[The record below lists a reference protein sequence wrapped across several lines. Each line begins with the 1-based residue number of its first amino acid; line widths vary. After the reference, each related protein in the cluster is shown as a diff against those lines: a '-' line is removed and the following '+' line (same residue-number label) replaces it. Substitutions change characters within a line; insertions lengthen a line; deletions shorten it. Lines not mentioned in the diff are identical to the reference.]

1 MFFRSKPR
9 PATAADPDAP
19 TEDTGVL
26 DTLRRSLDAA
36 RLPAQ
41 AAAAAGR
48 ELARLEKTDPSVA
61 EYAVG
66 IHYLECILK
75 LPWNACTRDTLDLTR
90 ARDVLDARHHGLAPV
105 KERILEFFG
114 RPGPA
119 RRGPA
124 RLLVVDD
131 EEIARTNMAHV
142 LGREGYEVRVAGDG
156 LEALDVLTGG
166 FEADVVVTDLK
177 MERLDGMELLR
188 RLRRVAPDAAV
199 VMVTGFATVGTA
211 VEALRAGAAHY
222 LGKPVNL
229 DELKRTVR
237 AVLEARTASSP
248 GRGPVLCFSG
258 PPGVGKTSVG
268 QAVAES
274 LGREFVRVSLAGLR
288 DEAELRGHRRTYV
301 GAMPGRIL
309 KELTRVGVANPVFM
323 LDEID
328 KIGSDFRGDAA
339 SALLEILDP
348 EQNARF
354 SDNFLEIPFD
364 LSRIMFLATANDV
377 SRLPGPLLDRLENLA
392 FPGYTDREKCGIA
405 KDFLLPRHL
414 RENGLSQASVSFTDQ
429 ALSRI
434 IDDYTRESGLRG
446 LSREIGTACRRLAK
460 LTFEN
465 AGQAPARIDAPD
477 IPTLLGPRRFT
488 REAAEAGD
496 RVGVVTGLVVGEHGG
511 EIVFVETARMPG
523 TGQLLLTGSLGE
535 VLRESAQAALS
546 HIRSQA
552 AALGVEPGFFEKT
565 DLHIHFPAGAV
576 TKDGPSAGVTIF
588 CALLSLLTGR
598 PARCDAAA
606 TGEMTLAG
614 RLLPVAGIREK
625 CLAAK
630 RAGITT
636 VVLPRANG
644 EVVAALPDD
653 VLEGLDVVLAADAA
667 EAARV
672 VLRGEKEKEE
682 ASGGRGE

>member
-1 MFFRSKPR
+1 MFFRNNPR
-9 PATAADPDAP
+9 PAEPAAPSTAEA
-19 TEDTGVL
+19 ETGVL
-26 DTLRRSLDAA
+26 ETLRRSVEDA

-41 AAAAAGR
+41 AADAAGR
-48 ELARLEKTDPSVA
+48 ELERLEKTDPSVA

-66 IHYLECILK
+66 INYLEFLLK
-75 LPWNACTRDTLDLTR
+75 LPWNNCTRDTLDLSR
-90 ARDVLDARHHGLAPV
+90 AREVLDARHHGLTAV
-105 KERILEFFG
+105 KERILEFLA
-114 RPGPA
+114 A
-119 RRGPA
+119 RALRSAAKPK
-124 RLLVVDD
+124 LLVVDD
-131 EEIARTNMAHV
+131 EEIARMNMAHV
-142 LGREGYEVRVAGDG
+142 LGKEGYDVRTAGDG
-156 LEALDVLTGG
+156 LEALDILTGG
-166 FEADVVVTDLK
+166 FAADVVVTDLK

-188 RLRRVAPDAAV
+188 RLRRTAPDAAV

-229 DELKRTVR
+229 DELKKTVR
-237 AVLEARTASSP
+237 EVLDAKLAASP

-268 QAVAES
+268 QAVAEA
-274 LGREFVRVSLAGLR
+274 LGREFVRLSLAGLR

-309 KELTRVGVANPVFM
+309 KELARIGVSNPVFM

-328 KIGSDFRGDAA
+328 KIGADFRGDAA

-354 SDNFLEIPFD
+354 SDNYLEIPFD
-364 LSRIMFLATANDV
+364 LSRIMFIATANDV

-392 FPGYTDREKCGIA
+392 FPGYTDREKLGIA

-414 RENGLSQASVSFTDQ
+414 RENGLSPDSITFTDQ
-429 ALSRI
+429 ALGRI
-434 IDDYTRESGLRG
+434 VDDYTRESGLRG
-446 LSREIGTACRRLAK
+446 LSREVGAACRRLAR
-460 LTFEN
+460 LTFEDK
-465 AGQAPARIDAPD
+465 GTAPTAIDAPD
-477 IPTLLGPRRFT
+477 IPKLLGPRRFT

-523 TGQLLLTGSLGE
+523 SGQLLLTGSLGD

-546 HIRSQA
+546 HIRSHA
-552 AALGVEPGFFEKT
+552 VALGVAPDFFEKT
-565 DLHIHFPAGAV
+565 DIHVHFPAGAI

-588 CALLSLLTGR
+588 CALLSLLTDR
-598 PARCDAAA
+598 PARCDVAA

-636 VVLPRANG
+636 VVLPQANAPIV
-644 EVVAALPDD
+644 ETLPAD
-653 VLEGLDVVLAADAA
+653 VLEGLDIVLAADAT
-667 EAARV
+667 AAAKAL
-672 VLRGEKEKEE
+672 LR
-682 ASGGRGE
+682 

>member
-1 MFFRSKPR
+1 MFFRNKPR
-9 PATAADPDAP
+9 PAEPAAPSAAE
-19 TEDTGVL
+19 TETGVL
-26 DTLRRSLDAA
+26 ETLRRSVEDA

-41 AAAAAGR
+41 AADAAGR
-48 ELARLEKTDPSVA
+48 ELERLEKTDPSVA

-66 IHYLECILK
+66 INYLEFLLK
-75 LPWNACTRDTLDLTR
+75 LPWNTCTRDTLDLSR
-90 ARDVLDARHHGLAPV
+90 AREVLDARHHGLTAV
-105 KERILEFFG
+105 KERILEFLA
-114 RPGPA
+114 A
-119 RRGPA
+119 RALRSAANP

-131 EEIARTNMAHV
+131 EEIARMNMAHV
-142 LGREGYEVRVAGDG
+142 LGKEGYDVRTAGDG
-156 LEALDVLTGG
+156 LEALDILTGG
-166 FEADVVVTDLK
+166 FAADVVVTDLK

-188 RLRRVAPDAAV
+188 RLRRTAPDAAV

-229 DELKRTVR
+229 DELKKTVR
-237 AVLEARTASSP
+237 EVLDAKLAASP

-268 QAVAES
+268 QAVAEA
-274 LGREFVRVSLAGLR
+274 LGREFVRLSLAGLR

-309 KELTRVGVANPVFM
+309 KELARIGVSNPVFM

-328 KIGSDFRGDAA
+328 KIGADFRGDAA

-354 SDNFLEIPFD
+354 SDNYLEIPFD
-364 LSRIMFLATANDV
+364 LSRIMFIATANDV

-392 FPGYTDREKCGIA
+392 FPGYTDREKLGIA

-414 RENGLSQASVSFTDQ
+414 RENGLSPDSITFTDQ
-429 ALSRI
+429 ALGRI
-434 IDDYTRESGLRG
+434 VDDYTRESGLRG
-446 LSREIGTACRRLAK
+446 LSREVGAACRRLAR
-460 LTFEN
+460 LTFEDK
-465 AGQAPARIDAPD
+465 GTAPTAIDAPD
-477 IPTLLGPRRFT
+477 IPKLLGPRRFT

-523 TGQLLLTGSLGE
+523 SGQLLLTGSLGD

-546 HIRSQA
+546 HIRSHA
-552 AALGVEPGFFEKT
+552 VALGVAPDFFEKT
-565 DLHIHFPAGAV
+565 DIHVHFPAGAI

-588 CALLSLLTGR
+588 CALLSLLTDR
-598 PARCDAAA
+598 PARCDVAA

-636 VVLPRANG
+636 VVLPQANAPIV
-644 EVVAALPDD
+644 ETLPAD
-653 VLEGLDVVLAADAA
+653 VLEGLDIVLAADATAAA
-667 EAARV
+667 E
-672 VLRGEKEKEE
+672 VLLRK
-682 ASGGRGE
+682 

>member
-1 MFFRSKPR
+1 MFFRNKPR
-9 PATAADPDAP
+9 QAEPAAPNAAEA
-19 TEDTGVL
+19 DTGVL
-26 DTLRRSLDAA
+26 ETLRRSVEDAN
-36 RLPAQ
+36 LPAQ
-41 AAAAAGR
+41 AADAAGR
-48 ELARLEKTDPSVA
+48 ELERLEKTDPSVA

-66 IHYLECILK
+66 INYLEFLLK
-75 LPWNACTRDTLDLTR
+75 LPWNNCTRDTLDLTR
-90 ARDVLDARHHGLAPV
+90 AREVLDARHHGLTAV
-105 KERILEFFG
+105 KERILEFLA
-114 RPGPA
+114 A
-119 RRGPA
+119 RALRGAAKPK
-124 RLLVVDD
+124 LLVVDD
-131 EEIARTNMAHV
+131 EEIARMNMAHV
-142 LGREGYEVRVAGDG
+142 LGKEGYEVRTAGDG
-156 LEALDVLTGG
+156 LEALDVLTAG
-166 FEADVVVTDLK
+166 FAADVVVTDLK

-188 RLRRVAPDAAV
+188 RLRRTAPDAAV

-229 DELKRTVR
+229 DELKKTVR
-237 AVLEARTASSP
+237 EVLDAKLAASP

-268 QAVAES
+268 QAVAEA
-274 LGREFVRVSLAGLR
+274 LGREFVRLSLAGLR

-309 KELTRVGVANPVFM
+309 KELARIGVSNPVFM

-328 KIGSDFRGDAA
+328 KIGADFRGDAA

-354 SDNFLEIPFD
+354 SDNYLEIPFD
-364 LSRIMFLATANDV
+364 LSRIMFIATANDV

-392 FPGYTDREKCGIA
+392 FPGYTDREKLGIA

-414 RENGLSQASVSFTDQ
+414 RENGLSPDSITFTDQ
-429 ALSRI
+429 ALGRI
-434 IDDYTRESGLRG
+434 VDDYTRESGLRG
-446 LSREIGTACRRLAK
+446 LSREVGAACRRLAR
-460 LTFEN
+460 LTFEDK
-465 AGQAPARIDAPD
+465 GTAPTAIDAPD
-477 IPTLLGPRRFT
+477 IPKLLGPRRFT

-523 TGQLLLTGSLGE
+523 SGQLLLTGSLGD

-546 HIRSQA
+546 NIRSRA
-552 AALGVEPGFFEKT
+552 VELGVDPDFFEKT
-565 DLHIHFPAGAV
+565 DIHVHFPAAAI

-636 VVLPRANG
+636 VVLPQANAP
-644 EVVAALPDD
+644 VVETLPAD
-653 VLEGLDVVLAADAA
+653 VLEGLDIVLAADATAAA
-667 EAARV
+667 E
-672 VLRGEKEKEE
+672 VLLRK
-682 ASGGRGE
+682 

>member
-1 MFFRSKPR
+1 MFFRNKPQ
-9 PATAADPDAP
+9 TAPPSAPSDAN
-19 TEDTGVL
+19 DDSGVL
-26 DTLRRSLDAA
+26 EKLRRSVDDA

-41 AAAAAGR
+41 AADAARR
-48 ELARLEKTDPSVA
+48 ELDRLEKTDPSVA

-66 IHYLECILK
+66 INYLEFLLR
-75 LPWNACTRDTLDLTR
+75 LPWTACTRDSLDLGR
-90 ARDVLDARHHGLAPV
+90 AAEVLDARHHGLTTV
-105 KERILEFFG
+105 KERILEYLA
-114 RPGPA
+114 A
-119 RRGPA
+119 RALRSAAKPHV
-124 RLLVVDD
+124 LVVDV
-131 EEIARTNMAHV
+131 EEIARENMAHV
-142 LGREGYEVRVAGDG
+142 LGKEGYAVRQAGDG
-156 LEALDVLTGG
+156 LEALDILTGG
-166 FEADVVVTDLK
+166 FAADVVVTDLK

-188 RLRRVAPDAAV
+188 RLRRTAPDAAV

-237 AVLEARTASSP
+237 EVLETRQAASP
-248 GRGPVLCFSG
+248 GRGPVLCFAG

-268 QAVAES
+268 QAVAEA
-274 LGREFVRVSLAGLR
+274 LGREFVRLSLAGLR

-309 KELTRVGVANPVFM
+309 KELSRIGVANPVFM

-328 KIGSDFRGDAA
+328 KIGTDFRGDAA

-354 SDNFLEIPFD
+354 SDNYLEIPFD
-364 LSRIMFLATANDV
+364 LSRIMFIATANDV
-377 SRLPGPLLDRLENLA
+377 SRLPGPLLDRLEVLD
-392 FPGYTDREKCGIA
+392 FPGYTDREKRGIA
-405 KDFLLPRHL
+405 RRFLVPAHL
-414 RENGLSQASVSFTDQ
+414 RDNGLSAESVAFTDA
-429 ALSRI
+429 ALGRI

-446 LSREIGTACRRLAK
+446 LSRTVGAACRRLAR
-460 LTFEN
+460 LAVEN
-465 AGQAPARIDAPD
+465 AGVAPAVVDAGD
-477 IPTLLGPRRFT
+477 IPGLLGPRRFT

-496 RVGVVTGLVVGEHGG
+496 RVGVVTGLVVGQHGG

-535 VLRESAQAALS
+535 MLQESAQAALS
-546 HIRSQA
+546 HIRSRA
-552 AALGVEPGFFEKT
+552 AELGVDPGFFEHT
-565 DLHIHFPAGAV
+565 DIHVHFPSAAV

-598 PARCDAAA
+598 PARCDTAA
-606 TGEMTLAG
+606 TGEITLSG

-630 RAGITT
+630 RAGIAT
-636 VVLPRANG
+636 VVLPEANRATV
-644 EVVAALPDD
+644 EALPAD
-653 VLEGLDVVLAADAA
+653 VVEGLAVVLAADAA
-667 EAARV
+667 TAARTVLREAATPT
-672 VLRGEKEKEE
+672 
-682 ASGGRGE
+682 A

>member
-1 MFFRSKPR
+1 MFFRAKPR
-9 PATAADPDAP
+9 PAEPAAPSQP
-19 TEDTGVL
+19 EDNAGVL
-26 DTLRRSLDAA
+26 ENLRRAVENA

-41 AAAAAGR
+41 AADAASR
-48 ELARLEKTDPSVA
+48 ELERLDKTDPSVA

-66 IHYLECILK
+66 INYLEFLLK
-75 LPWNACTRDTLDLTR
+75 LPWNNCTRDTLDLDR
-90 ARDVLDARHHGLAPV
+90 ARDVLDARHHGLTAV
-105 KERILEFFG
+105 KERILEFLA
-114 RPGPA
+114 A
-119 RRGPA
+119 RALRNAAKPK
-124 RLLVVDD
+124 LLVVDD
-131 EEIARTNMAHV
+131 EEIARMNMAHV
-142 LGREGYEVRVAGDG
+142 LGKEGYDVRTAGDG
-156 LEALDVLTGG
+156 LEALDVLTAG
-166 FEADVVVTDLK
+166 FAADVVVTDLK

-188 RLRRVAPDAAV
+188 RLRRTAPDAAV

-229 DELKRTVR
+229 EELKKTVR
-237 AVLEARTASSP
+237 EVLDARMAASP

-268 QAVAES
+268 QAVAEA
-274 LGREFVRVSLAGLR
+274 LGREFVRLSLAGLR

-309 KELTRVGVANPVFM
+309 KELARIGVANPVFM

-328 KIGSDFRGDAA
+328 KIGADFRGDAA
-339 SALLEILDP
+339 AALLEILDP

-354 SDNFLEIPFD
+354 SDNYLEIPFD
-364 LSRIMFLATANDV
+364 LSRIMFIATANDI
-377 SRLPGPLLDRLENLA
+377 SRLPGPLFDRLENLA
-392 FPGYTDREKCGIA
+392 FPGYTDREKLGIA
-405 KDFLLPRHL
+405 KDFLLPRQL
-414 RENGLSQASVSFTDQ
+414 RENGLSPDAVTFTDA
-429 ALSRI
+429 ALTRI
-434 IDDYTRESGLRG
+434 VDDYTRESGLRG
-446 LSREIGTACRRLAK
+446 LAREVGAACRRLAR

-465 AGQAPARIDAPD
+465 KETAPSAIDAPD
-477 IPTLLGPRRFT
+477 VPGLLGPRRYT

-523 TGQLLLTGSLGE
+523 SGQLLLTGSLGD

-546 HIRSQA
+546 HIRSRA
-552 AALGVEPGFFEKT
+552 AELGVAPDFFEKT
-565 DLHIHFPAGAV
+565 DIHVHFPAGAI

-588 CALLSLLTGR
+588 CALLSLLTNR
-598 PARCDAAA
+598 PARCDVAA
-606 TGEMTLAG
+606 TGEITLSG

-636 VVLPRANG
+636 VILPQANSAIV
-644 EVVAALPDD
+644 EALPPD
-653 VLEGLDVVLAADAA
+653 VLEGLHIVLAHDAT
-667 EAARV
+667 EAAKTL
-672 VLRGEKEKEE
+672 LRD
-682 ASGGRGE
+682 

>member
-1 MFFRSKPR
+1 MFFRKDSR
-9 PATAADPDAP
+9 PAPPDAGVESGQSA
-19 TEDTGVL
+19 TAGGVL
-26 DTLRRSLDAA
+26 ARLREKIQAA

-41 AAAAAGR
+41 AAEAAGR
-48 ELARLEKTDPSVA
+48 ELAKLETTDPSVA

-66 IHYLECILK
+66 LNYLEFLLE
-75 LPWNACTRDTLDLTR
+75 LPWNACTRDSLDLAR
-90 ARDVLDARHHGLAPV
+90 ARDVLAARHFGLDAV
-105 KERILEFFG
+105 KDRILEFLAARSLRALA
-114 RPGPA
+114 RPKV
-119 RRGPA
+119 
-124 RLLVVDD
+124 LVVDD

-142 LGREGYEVRVAGDG
+142 LGKEGYDTRQAGDG
-156 LEALDVLTGG
+156 LEALAVLSG

-188 RLRRVAPDAAV
+188 RMRRAAPDAAV

-229 DELKRTVR
+229 EELKATVR
-237 AVLEARTASSP
+237 EVLSARASASP
-248 GRGPVLCFSG
+248 GRGPILCFSG

-274 LGREFVRVSLAGLR
+274 MGREFVRLSLAGLR

-309 KELTRVGVANPVFM
+309 KELTRVGVCNPVFM

-328 KIGSDFRGDAA
+328 KIGGDFRGDPA
-339 SALLEILDP
+339 SVLLEVLDP

-354 SDNFLEIPFD
+354 SDHYLEIPFD
-364 LSRIMFLATANDV
+364 LSRIMFIATANDV
-377 SRLPGPLLDRLENLA
+377 SRLPGPLLDRLEVLS
-392 FPGYTDREKCGIA
+392 FPGYTEREKLEIA
-405 KDFLLPRHL
+405 KRFLVPRQL
-414 RENGLSQASVSFTDQ
+414 RENGLAPEAVTFTD
-429 ALSRI
+429 AAIARV

-446 LSREIGTACRRLAK
+446 LTRELGAASRRLAR
-460 LTFEN
+460 LTLESGGLPQTGSKVVN
-465 AGQAPARIDAPD
+465 ATD
-477 IPTLLGPRRFT
+477 IPKLLGPRRYR

-523 TGQLLLTGSLGE
+523 TGQLLLTGSLGD

-546 HIRSQA
+546 HIRSRA
-552 AALGVEPGFFEKT
+552 AALGVDPGFFEKS
-565 DLHIHFPAGAV
+565 DIHVHFPAGAV

-588 CALLSLLTGR
+588 CALLSLLSNR

-606 TGEMTLAG
+606 TGEMTLSG

-630 RAGITT
+630 RAGIRT
-636 VVLPRANG
+636 VILPKVNATDVEALAPDVTEG
-644 EVVAALPDD
+644 LQIILAEDGATAAAAL
-653 VLEGLDVVLAADAA
+653 
-667 EAARV
+667 
-672 VLRGEKEKEE
+672 LR
-682 ASGGRGE
+682 S